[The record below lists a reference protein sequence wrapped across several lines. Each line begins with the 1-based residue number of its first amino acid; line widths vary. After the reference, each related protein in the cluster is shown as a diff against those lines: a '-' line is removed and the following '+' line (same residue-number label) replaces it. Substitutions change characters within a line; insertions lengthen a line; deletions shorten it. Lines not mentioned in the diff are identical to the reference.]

1 MLKTTAVASGGLP
14 GTTNSGRLGHLAT
27 DEWRLVFFVFG
38 VDPKITFFVP
48 WALLQV
54 QSSLQSFT
62 EVKVVA
68 IKAVLVTV

>member
-1 MLKTTAVASGGLP
+1 MTSGGLP
-14 GTTNSGRLGHLAT
+14 GTTNLGRLGRLAT
-27 DEWRLVFFVFG
+27 DEWRLVFLVFD
-38 VDPKITFFVP
+38 VDPKTTFFVP

-68 IKAVLVTV
+68 IKAVLVTF

>member
-1 MLKTTAVASGGLP
+1 MASGGLP

-27 DEWRLVFFVFG
+27 DEWSLFFLCLASIQKL
-38 VDPKITFFVP
+38 PFFVP

-68 IKAVLVTV
+68 IKAVLVTF

>member
-1 MLKTTAVASGGLP
+1 
-14 GTTNSGRLGHLAT
+14 
-27 DEWRLVFFVFG
+27 VFDG
-38 VDPKITFFVP
+38 DPKSTIFVP

-62 EVKVVA
+62 EVKVEA